1 MTAELLTDI
10 TIFVLALLV
19 GFEVISKVPATLHT
33 PLMSAANS
41 IHGIVLAGAMLIA
54 VTADNALGYILA
66 FVAAAFAAMNVV
78 GGYVVTGRML
88 KMFRRSRAPVPAPD
102 TPAVSTARAP
112 AGGETPSTG
121 DPAAACA
128 PPRSAVLGLHL
139 MNSRPRPGAATR
151 CPRAAWPRDRPPRS
165 PWWCTRARHR
175 YRLDRDDRRRAH
187 RRGPAC
193 RRADRR

>member
-1 MTAELLTDI
+1 MTPQLLTDI

-54 VTADNALGYILA
+54 VTANNALGYILA

-88 KMFRRSRAPVPAPD
+88 KMFRRARTPVPAGNP
-102 TPAVSTARAP
+102 PAAVSGNGQSAGQGGGRA
-112 AGGETPSTG
+112 
-121 DPAAACA
+121 
-128 PPRSAVLGLHL
+128 
-139 MNSRPRPGAATR
+139 
-151 CPRAAWPRDRPPRS
+151 
-165 PWWCTRARHR
+165 
-175 YRLDRDDRRRAH
+175 
-187 RRGPAC
+187 
-193 RRADRR
+193 